1 MGFIEFVNKD
11 EDYVL
16 LLNRNVLKLLLY
28 EKLLIFGCGI
38 KQVLK

>member
-11 EDYVL
+11 EDVL

-28 EKLLIFGCGI
+28 EKLLRFGCGI